1 LRIYRSIEEAD
12 GFLEGGALAI
22 GNFDGLHLGHLEL
35 VRKARERAG
44 ASGTRSGVLTF
55 EPHPAKVLGPGMAP
69 HLLTSLDRK
78 LALLEETGLDAA
90 VVQPFNA
97 EFARIPAR
105 DFVDQLLLGKLGV
118 ADVVVGRD
126 FSFGRGRLG
135 GVEQLSAWLDAGG
148 AHLWVI
154 PMVEVDGLG
163 VSSSRIREL
172 VLEGRMEAA
181 ARLLGRPYDLEGT
194 VVPGVGRGRT
204 LGFPTANVVP
214 SNELIPPNG
223 VYAVRVSAPTG
234 VFPGAA
240 NLGRKPTFG
249 EGLPFAVEVHLIGYG
264 GADLV
269 GSRLRVAFLS
279 RLREEMRFPSAAALV
294 EQIGRDVAKAAAI
307 ASG

>member
-1 LRIYRSIEEAD
+1 VRIFRSFEEA
-12 GFLEGGALAI
+12 GSILRRGAVAI

-35 VRKARERAG
+35 IRKARERAG

-69 HLLTSLDRK
+69 HLLTPLDRK
-78 LALLEETGLDAA
+78 LALIAETGIDVA
-90 VVQPFNA
+90 VVQPFDA
-97 EFARIPAR
+97 GFAQIAAR
-105 DFVDQLLLGKLGV
+105 EFVDRLLLEKLGV
-118 ADVVVGRD
+118 ADVVVGQD

-135 GVEQLSAWLDAGG
+135 RVEQLRAWLGEGG
-148 AHLWVI
+148 ATLWVV
-154 PMVEVDGLG
+154 PTVEVDGLG
-163 VSSSRIREL
+163 VSSTRVRQL

-194 VVPGVGRGRT
+194 VVPGMGRGRT

-223 VYAVRVSAPTG
+223 VYAVRVYAPG
-234 VFPGAA
+234 GMFAGAA

-249 EGLPFAVEVHLIGYG
+249 EGLPFAVEVHLIGYT
-264 GADLV
+264 GANLV
-269 GSRLRVAFLS
+269 GERLRVAFLS
-279 RLREEMRFPSAAALV
+279 RLRAEMRFPSAAALV
-294 EQIGRDVAKAAAI
+294 EQIGRDVAAALAI